1 MLGFSNPSS
10 RRQRANLR
18 KGTCSEGVGISRD
31 QVEEAELLKNSK
43 EGSPQIAAMR
53 SRSAIGPLD
62 SRLSVEK
69 ITS

>member
-10 RRQRANLR
+10 RRQRADLR

-43 EGSPQIAAMR
+43 AGPPQIAAMR
-53 SRSAIGPLD
+53 SR
-62 SRLSVEK
+62 
-69 ITS
+69 